1 MPASDSAR
9 PPAEARRVAVTAD
22 LAIGG
27 GAPLAFL
34 AGPCVI
40 ESEEHAVRLARA
52 LATLCRRLGVPYV
65 FKASFDKANRS
76 SLQSFRGPGL
86 EEGLRILKT
95 VKSETGAPILS
106 DIHEP
111 AQAEPAAKV
120 IDIIQVPAFLCRQ
133 TDLLL
138 AAGRTGRVVNI
149 KKGQFLAPWDIRN
162 AADKVASTGNDKVL
176 LTERGTSF
184 GYRNLV
190 VDFRSLA
197 VMRGLGW
204 PVVMDATHAVQLPG
218 GEGDRSGGEA
228 QFIPILARAA
238 AAVGIDALFCEVHD
252 NPAAAKSDGP
262 NALRLDRV
270 EALLETVRRIDG
282 LVRDSS
288 TARESS

>member
-1 MPASDSAR
+1 MPASDTAR
-9 PPAEARRVAVTAD
+9 PPADPPAAGRRVAVTAD

-40 ESEEHAVRLARA
+40 ESEAHAVRMAQA
-52 LATLCRRLGVPYV
+52 IQAICRRIGIPYV

-76 SLQSFRGPGL
+76 SVRSFRGPGL
-86 EEGLRILKT
+86 EEGLRILRA
-95 VKSETGAPILS
+95 VKQSVGVPVLS
-106 DIHEP
+106 DIHE
-111 AQAEPAAKV
+111 ATQAEPAAEV
-120 IDIIQVPAFLCRQ
+120 LDILQIPAFLCRQ
-133 TDLLL
+133 TDLLV

-149 KKGQFLAPWDIRN
+149 KKGQFLAPWDIRL

-176 LTERGTSF
+176 LTERGASF
-184 GYRNLV
+184 GYANLV

-197 VMRGLGW
+197 IMRGLGW

-228 QFIPILARAA
+228 QFIPFLARAA

-252 NPAAAKSDGP
+252 DPATAKSDGP
-262 NALRLDRV
+262 NALRLDQV
-270 EALLETVRRIDG
+270 EPLLAQVRRIDAV
-282 LVRDSS
+282 VRETS
-288 TARESS
+288 

>member
-34 AGPCVI
+34 GGPCVI

-76 SLQSFRGPGL
+76 SLRSFRGPGL

-120 IDIIQVPAFLCRQ
+120 IDILQIPAFLCRQ

-228 QFIPILARAA
+228 QFIPVLARAA

-288 TARESS
+288 PARESS